1 MDSIKFCAHLFERSL
16 LQRLFAFYLRGWMQ
30 KGRTENTEMGIRMY
44 SLFFHDA
51 VVAWPDISPCTV
63 ISRSHVRDIIFIKS
77 LLLFADSEF
86 FAILHSPCLIFLGFL
101 ITTVFHLFI
110 AERVLSTENVP

>member
-30 KGRTENTEMGIRMY
+30 KGRTENTEMGIRMH

-51 VVAWPDISPCTV
+51 VVA
-63 ISRSHVRDIIFIKS
+63 
-77 LLLFADSEF
+77 
-86 FAILHSPCLIFLGFL
+86 
-101 ITTVFHLFI
+101 
-110 AERVLSTENVP
+110 